1 MNADETSDHDGLSN
15 LSRNSKDVAQ
25 YYDDWAADYEKTVA
39 DWRYEA
45 PGQVAQMLR
54 AELSAESVI
63 LDAGCGTGLVGQ
75 ALHEAGFKAIDGI
88 DVSSR
93 SLQTAEGSGAYRGL
107 QQVDMQ
113 KLPLP
118 ITDDL
123 YDGLACV
130 GVLTYLTDSIGTVRE
145 FSRVVKPGGVVVLTQ
160 RNDIFL
166 ERRFS
171 DVLKQLSD
179 EGIVVRVRISEAQP
193 YLPEN
198 EEFGDEILVHYISF
212 TVV

>member
-1 MNADETSDHDGLSN
+1 MNADDTSGHDGLSN

-25 YYDDWAADYEKTVA
+25 YYDDWAADYDETVA

-45 PGQVAQMLR
+45 PEKVAQMLR

-63 LDAGCGTGLVGQ
+63 LDAGCGTGLVGR
-75 ALHEAGFKAIDGI
+75 ALHEAGFEAINGI

-93 SLQTAEGSGAYRGL
+93 SLQTAEVTGAYREL
-107 QQVDMQ
+107 QEIDMQ
-113 KLPLP
+113 TLPLP
-118 ITDDL
+118 IPDDM

-160 RNDIFL
+160 RSDLFM
-166 ERRFS
+166 ERRFQ

-179 EGIVVRVRISEAQP
+179 EGIIARVSISDARP

>member
-1 MNADETSDHDGLSN
+1 MNADDTSDHDGLSN

-25 YYDDWAADYEKTVA
+25 YYDDWAADYGKTVA

-54 AELSAESVI
+54 TELPAESVI

-75 ALHEAGFKAIDGI
+75 ALNEAGFKAIDGI

-93 SLQTAEGSGAYRGL
+93 SLQTAETSGAYRGL

-145 FSRVVKPGGVVVLTQ
+145 FSRVVRPGGVVVLTQ
-160 RNDIFL
+160 RNDIFM

-179 EGIVVRVRISEAQP
+179 EGIVARVRISEARP

>member
-1 MNADETSDHDGLSN
+1 MNADDTSDHDGLSN

-54 AELSAESVI
+54 TELPAESVI

-75 ALHEAGFKAIDGI
+75 ALNEAGFKAIDGI

-93 SLQTAEGSGAYRGL
+93 SLQTAETSGAYRGL

-145 FSRVVKPGGVVVLTQ
+145 FSRVVRPGGVVVLTQ
-160 RNDIFL
+160 RNDIFM

-179 EGIVVRVRISEAQP
+179 EGIVARVRISEARP

>member
-1 MNADETSDHDGLSN
+1 MKADEPSGHDGLRN
-15 LSRNSKDVAQ
+15 LARNSKDVAQ
-25 YYDDWAADYEKTVA
+25 YYDDWATDYDETLA

-45 PGQVAQMLR
+45 PEQVVQMLR

-63 LDAGCGTGLVGQ
+63 LDAGCGTGLVGR
-75 ALHEAGFKAIDGI
+75 ALHEAGFETIDGI

-93 SLQTAEGSGAYRGL
+93 SLQTAEGSGAYRKL
-107 QQVDMQ
+107 QEIDMQ
-113 KLPLP
+113 KMPLP
-118 ITDDL
+118 IPDDR

-160 RNDIFL
+160 RSDLFM
-166 ERRFS
+166 ERRFR

-179 EGIVVRVRISEAQP
+179 ERIIARVRISDARP
-193 YLPEN
+193 YLPAN

>member
-1 MNADETSDHDGLSN
+1 MNADDTSDHDGLSN

-25 YYDDWAADYEKTVA
+25 YYDDWAADYDETVA

-45 PGQVAQMLR
+45 PERVAQMLR

-63 LDAGCGTGLVGQ
+63 LDAGCGTGLVGR
-75 ALHEAGFKAIDGI
+75 ALHEAGFEAINGI

-93 SLQTAEGSGAYRGL
+93 SLQTAEVTGAYREL
-107 QQVDMQ
+107 QQIDMQ

-118 ITDDL
+118 ISDDM

-160 RNDIFL
+160 RSDLFM
-166 ERRFS
+166 ERRFQ

-179 EGIVVRVRISEAQP
+179 EGIIARVSISDARP

>member
-1 MNADETSDHDGLSN
+1 MNADEPSGHGGLST
-15 LSRNSKDVAQ
+15 LSRNSEDVAQ
-25 YYDDWAADYEKTVA
+25 YYDDWAADYDETIA
-39 DWRYEA
+39 HWRYEA
-45 PGQVAQMLR
+45 PEQVARMLR
-54 AELSAESVI
+54 AELPVESAI
-63 LDAGCGTGLVGQ
+63 LDAGCGTGLVGR
-75 ALHEAGFKAIDGI
+75 ALHEAGFETIDGI

-93 SLQTAEGSGAYRGL
+93 SLQTAEGSGAYRKL
-107 QQVDMQ
+107 KVVDMQ
-113 KLPLP
+113 KMPLP
-118 ITDDL
+118 IPDDT

-160 RNDIFL
+160 RSDLFM
-166 ERRFS
+166 ERRFQ

-179 EGIVVRVRISEAQP
+179 ERIIARVNISDARP

-212 TVV
+212 TVI

>member
-1 MNADETSDHDGLSN
+1 MNADDTSGHDGLSK
-15 LSRNSKDVAQ
+15 LSRDSKDVAQ
-25 YYDDWAADYEKTVA
+25 YYDDWAGDYDETIA

-45 PGQVAQMLR
+45 PEKVAQILR

-63 LDAGCGTGLVGQ
+63 LDAGCGTGLVGR
-75 ALHEAGFKAIDGI
+75 ALRKAGFKAIDGI

-93 SLQTAEGSGAYRGL
+93 SLQTAEGSGAYREL

-118 ITDDL
+118 ISDDL

-130 GVLTYLTDSIGTVRE
+130 GVLTYLTDSIATVRE
-145 FSRVVKPGGVVVLTQ
+145 FSRVVQPGGVVALTQ
-160 RNDIFL
+160 RNDLFI
-166 ERRFS
+166 ERHFQ

-179 EGIVVRVRISEAQP
+179 ERIITRVNVSDARP

>member
-1 MNADETSDHDGLSN
+1 MNADDTSDHDGLSN

-25 YYDDWAADYEKTVA
+25 YYDDWAADYDETVA

-45 PGQVAQMLR
+45 PEKVAQMLR

-63 LDAGCGTGLVGQ
+63 LDAGCGTGLVGR
-75 ALHEAGFKAIDGI
+75 ALHEAGFEAINGI

-93 SLQTAEGSGAYRGL
+93 SLQTAEVTGAYREL
-107 QQVDMQ
+107 QEIDMQ
-113 KLPLP
+113 TLPLP
-118 ITDDL
+118 IPDDM

-160 RNDIFL
+160 RSDLFM
-166 ERRFS
+166 ERRFQ

-179 EGIVVRVRISEAQP
+179 EGLIARVRITDARP

>member
-1 MNADETSDHDGLSN
+1 MNADDTSGHDGLSN

-25 YYDDWAADYEKTVA
+25 YYDDWAADYDETLA

-45 PGQVAQMLR
+45 PKKVAQMLR
-54 AELSAESVI
+54 AELSAESLI
-63 LDAGCGTGLVGQ
+63 LDAGCGTGLVGR
-75 ALHEAGFKAIDGI
+75 ALHEAGFEAINGI

-93 SLQTAEGSGAYRGL
+93 SLQTAEGSGAYREL
-107 QQVDMQ
+107 HEIDMQ

-118 ITDDL
+118 ISDDI
-123 YDGLACV
+123 YDGLVCV

-160 RNDIFL
+160 RSDLFM
-166 ERRFS
+166 ERRFQ

-179 EGIVVRVRISEAQP
+179 ERIIARVSISDARP